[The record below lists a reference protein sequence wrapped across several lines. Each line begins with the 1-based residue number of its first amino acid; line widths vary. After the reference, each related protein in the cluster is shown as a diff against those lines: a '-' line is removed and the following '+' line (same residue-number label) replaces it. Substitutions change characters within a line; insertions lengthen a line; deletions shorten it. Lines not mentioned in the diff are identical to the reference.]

1 METRLK
7 DIEEKLDSNFD
18 FSNDKT
24 FKEVIIKFQFIIL
37 IL

>member
-7 DIEEKLDSNFD
+7 DIEKKLDSNFD

-24 FKEVIIKFQFIIL
+24 FKEVIIKFQFIFL

>member
-7 DIEEKLDSNFD
+7 DIEEKLDNNFD

-24 FKEVIIKFQFIIL
+24 FKEVIIKFYYIIL

>member
-7 DIEEKLDSNFD
+7 DIEEKLESNFD
-18 FSNDKT
+18 FSNDKS
-24 FKEVIIKFQFIIL
+24 FKEVIINFQLIFL